1 MGIDNRSASRIQTS
15 VPANLYIQTRK
26 GFIEVQGRIV
36 DISKKG
42 MGFIIEGEDAK
53 TIFESMNTKAEM
65 ILKTVDT
72 SMKDCIPP
80 NESGLLL
87 EYFRLVWFNYTNNTL
102 QLGCELDRTRL
113 QWSMYVENKR
123 MLLGTN
129 G

>member
-1 MGIDNRSASRIQTS
+1 
-15 VPANLYIQTRK
+15 
-26 GFIEVQGRIV
+26 
-36 DISKKG
+36 
-42 MGFIIEGEDAK
+42 
-53 TIFESMNTKAEM
+53 M